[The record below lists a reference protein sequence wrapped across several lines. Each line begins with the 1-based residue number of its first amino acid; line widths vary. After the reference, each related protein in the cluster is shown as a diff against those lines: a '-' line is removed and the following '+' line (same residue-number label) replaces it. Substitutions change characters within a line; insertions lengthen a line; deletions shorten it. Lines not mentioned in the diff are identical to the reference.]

1 MGNIYSLVTDMDIRT
16 SIETKYKKGNKILF
30 SRDSECL
37 QELIHLIELQK
48 HRTLVM
54 WAFDCVQIP
63 LAVFEEK
70 YPNEYR
76 PRKALELCK
85 DWAKG
90 IIKMAIAKRAIL
102 EAHAVANEID
112 DKEYVAL
119 VHAIGQGVST
129 VHVETHALGL
139 VFYELSAIVFN
150 VGLENCNAVISKKI
164 SYYYERL
171 LYWQESIDKLNVKW
185 ADFLLDDTRPNKE
198 KLLNQKRRNCTGGY
212 NDGT

>member
-1 MGNIYSLVTDMDIRT
+1 MRNINSLVADMDIRT
-16 SIETKYKKGNKILF
+16 AIESKYKKGNKILF

-48 HRTLVM
+48 HRTLIM

-63 LAVFEEK
+63 LATFEKK

-90 IIKMAIAKRAIL
+90 MIKMPIAKRAIL
-102 EAHAVANEID
+102 EAHTVAKEID
-112 DKEYVAL
+112 DNEDVAL
-119 VHAIGQGVST
+119 VHAIGQGVAT

-150 VGLENCNAVISKKI
+150 VGLENCNSAISKKI

-171 LYWQESIDKLNVKW
+171 LYWQDNIDKLNVKW
-185 ADFLLDDTRPNKE
+185 ADFLVDDKQPNKE
-198 KLLNQKRRNCTGGY
+198 RLLNQKRRNDNGRT
-212 NDGT
+212 